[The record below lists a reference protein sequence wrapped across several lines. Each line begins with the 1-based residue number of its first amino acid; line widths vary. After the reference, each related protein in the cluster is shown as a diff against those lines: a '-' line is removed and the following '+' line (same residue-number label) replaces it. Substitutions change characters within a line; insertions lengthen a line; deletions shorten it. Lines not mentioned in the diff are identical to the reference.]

1 MGLPEVLNE
10 GIFTG
15 LTDAECVTKLEEV
28 VEIHRDSSRYRW
40 RRINDHM
47 DNIGIDGT
55 VIATWNEAIAA
66 LPGAS
71 MLANMLSEPD
81 GVDFSHATVRL
92 LLESALAASTD
103 PVADTA
109 IQVMLDIGI
118 KNGPRWEGYGLPAA
132 PTEAEVTAARVVIKN
147 RQDANALL
155 NECINPL
162 VAEDASLT
170 DIKTAVANWSPA

>member
-1 MGLPEVLNE
+1 MGLPEILNE

-28 VEIHRDSSRYRW
+28 VEVHRDSSRYRW
-40 RRINDHM
+40 RRINEHM
-47 DNIGIDGT
+47 DNIGIDGSI
-55 VIATWNEAIAA
+55 IATWNELIAG

-71 MLANMLSEPD
+71 MLDKMLTEDD
-81 GVDFSHATVRL
+81 GVDFTHATVRPL
-92 LLESALAASTD
+92 LQAAMVESTD
-103 PVADTA
+103 PAADLVLQTL
-109 IQVMLDIGI
+109 LDIGI
-118 KNGPRWEGYGLPAA
+118 KNGPRWEGYGLSAA
-132 PTEAEVTAARVVIKN
+132 PTEAEVAAARTIIQN

-162 VAEDASLT
+162 LATDASLA